1 MRQGVLSGWGR
12 VFRFSLARTVSGRG
26 WKLLT
31 LIPALVLLA
40 AIPAIFLLTYKAPEA
55 EEEPGETSLRTV
67 YVADGTPGELD
78 FSLLNSLGD
87 PLYSALRYVPC
98 GSPED
103 ALDRAHS
110 QPDSL
115 VLVLTRE
122 EGQYD
127 LKVVLPEQPSVL
139 TMEDAR
145 GYADFLRSCFGMVAP
160 LKSGLTEAQLT
171 ELMQPVYTS
180 AEQAQALLTGEE
192 SDPDTVAKELIG
204 TFLPYLNVMLLY
216 FLVLFYGQNV
226 ATSVVLEKQNKL
238 MDTFL
243 ISLRPE
249 AMVLGKLLAG
259 ALAGILQTAAWILGA
274 ALGLNLGGRLLSL
287 VHPGAESGVLR
298 VLSLLGRELFAPL
311 PSLLAVLVIIG
322 DFLLYCAVA
331 AIGGALAGKQTDLGS
346 TNSLFTLLLLASFLI
361 SILGKGSSSGEMVS
375 DASWMNYVPFT
386 AVLSLPS
393 RLVLGEAGWVT
404 GVISLV
410 IILVC
415 TLFFAIL
422 AGRLYS
428 LLAFRK
434 GNPPKVQDIPRLLRG
449 E

>member
-1 MRQGVLSGWGR
+1 MRRGILTDWGK
-12 VFRFSLARTVSGRG
+12 VFRFSLARTVSGKG

-31 LIPALVLLA
+31 LIPALVLLI
-40 AIPAIFLLTYKAPEA
+40 AIPAIFLLTYKEPEEQEDEA
-55 EEEPGETSLRTV
+55 TSLRVV
-67 YVADGTPGELD
+67 YVADETPGELD
-78 FSLLNSLGD
+78 YGLLNSLGD
-87 PLYSALRYVPC
+87 PVFNTLRYIPC
-98 GSPED
+98 GSAAE
-103 ALDRAHS
+103 ALEQAATE
-110 QPDSL
+110 PDSL
-115 VLVLTRE
+115 ILTVARE
-122 EGQYD
+122 DGPYE
-127 LKVVLPEQPSVL
+127 LKVVLPEPSIL
-139 TMEDAR
+139 TMKDAER
-145 GYADFLRSCFGMVAP
+145 YADFLRGSYGMLVP
-160 LKSGLTEAQLT
+160 YKSGLTQAQLR
-171 ELMQPVYTS
+171 ELMQPVHTS
-180 AEQAQALLTGEE
+180 AEQAKAILSGEE
-192 SDPDTVAKELIG
+192 SDPDAVVKELIG

-259 ALAGILQTAAWILGA
+259 ALAGILQAAAWITGA
-274 ALGLNLGGRLLSL
+274 ALGLTLGGRLLTL
-287 VHPGAESGVLR
+287 AHPGAESGLLR

-311 PSLLAVLVIIG
+311 PSVMALLVIIG
-322 DFLLYCAVA
+322 GFLLYCSVA

-361 SILGKGSSSGEMVS
+361 SILGKGSSSGEMIS
-375 DASWMNYVPFT
+375 DASWMSYVPFT

-393 RLVLGEAGWVT
+393 RLALGEADWIT

-410 IILVC
+410 IILAC

-434 GNPPKVQDIPRLLRG
+434 GNPPKIQDIPRLLKG

>member
-1 MRQGVLSGWGR
+1 MRQGILSGWGK
-12 VFRFSLARTVSGRG
+12 VFRFSLARTVSGKG
-26 WKLLT
+26 WRLLT
-31 LIPALVLLA
+31 LIPALVLLI
-40 AIPAIFLLTYKAPEA
+40 AIPLLFLLTYRAPE
-55 EEEPGETSLRTV
+55 EEEPLETSLRTV
-67 YVADGTPGELD
+67 YVADLTPGELD
-78 FSLLNSLGD
+78 FSLLNGLGD
-87 PLYSALRYVPC
+87 PLYDSLEYIPC
-98 GSPED
+98 TSPED
-103 ALDRAHS
+103 ALARAVS

-115 VLVLTRE
+115 VLILNRG
-122 EGQYD
+122 EGRYALQ
-127 LKVVLPEQPSVL
+127 VVLPEPPNVL
-139 TMEDAR
+139 TMKDAD
-145 GYADFLRSCFGMVAP
+145 GYADFLRSHFGMLAP
-160 LKSGLTEAQLT
+160 YKSGLTEAQLL
-171 ELMQPVYTS
+171 ELMQPVNAS
-180 AEQAQALLTGEE
+180 AEQAQAILSGEE
-192 SDPDTVAKELIG
+192 SDPDSLAKELIG

-238 MDTFL
+238 MDSFL

-259 ALAGILQTAAWILGA
+259 ALAGILQTAAWIAGA

-287 VHPGAESGVLR
+287 VHPGAESGLLR
-298 VLSLLGRELFAPL
+298 VLGLLGRELFAPL
-311 PSLLAVLVIIG
+311 PSLMAVLVIVAG
-322 DFLLYCAVA
+322 FLLYCSVA

-346 TNSLFTLLLLASFLI
+346 TNSLFTILLLASFLV

-393 RLVLGEAGWVT
+393 RLVLGEASWVT

-410 IILVC
+410 IILLC

-422 AGRLYS
+422 AGRLYA

-434 GNPPKVQDIPRLLRG
+434 GNPPKVQDIPRLLKG